1 MDDGTIVMGPQFF
14 LSTTPAR
21 WILKVIRSNLHV
33 TVIIRIICNTS
44 QQLNNTV
51 KPVTAINEH

>member
-1 MDDGTIVMGPQFF
+1 MGPEFF

-33 TVIIRIICNTS
+33 TVIIRIICNTN

>member
-51 KPVTAINEH
+51 KPLTAINEH